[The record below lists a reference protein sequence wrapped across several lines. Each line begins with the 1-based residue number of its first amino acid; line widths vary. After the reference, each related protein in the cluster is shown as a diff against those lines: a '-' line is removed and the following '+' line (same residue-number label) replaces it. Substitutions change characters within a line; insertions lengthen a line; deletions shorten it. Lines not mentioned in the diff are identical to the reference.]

1 MEYNLEKR
9 TLKFSKDILVFLLK
23 LKNNP
28 VNTFMISQLVR
39 SATSIG
45 ANYRE
50 ANAAS
55 SKKDFK
61 NKISISRKET
71 NESKYWI
78 ELLGNI
84 ELDKKEDLRKFWKEA
99 HELSLI
105 FGKIF
110 HSLNKQ
116 INQN

>member
-1 MEYNLEKR
+1 MEYDLEKR
-9 TLKFSKDILVFLLK
+9 TLEFSKNILNFLLK

-28 VNTFMISQLVR
+28 VNISIISQLVR
-39 SATSIG
+39 SSTSIG

-84 ELDKKEDLRKFWKEA
+84 ELEKKEELRKFWQEA

-110 HSLNKQ
+110 YSLNKQ
-116 INQN
+116 KDEN